1 MILRSFEYL
10 GACSSGNTT
19 LSPGDGSFTTALIWA
34 LNELAKQ
41 QSKFLISELS
51 RKIRY
56 APNFP
61 KDQVPVQIDRGSHS
75 LQRIMLAPLPETSD
89 QADSTSR
96 ASSGLG
102 PQGLLN
108 LNFIFDEPPSKKSI
122 SQFGEAL
129 NRFMWQTGMPV
140 NRIIWGGLTS
150 WGGVQPSPGAHAK
163 RLTAVKLF
171 ENAGIRRRR
180 ARSKRTSCQATL
192 SDVPIPLSGT
202 ERLPR
207 YPSPDDSPQPIA
219 KRRKG

>member
-1 MILRSFEYL
+1 MILRSFEFL

-34 LNELAKQ
+34 LKALAEE
-41 QSKFLISELS
+41 QSKFLITELYD
-51 RKIRY
+51 KIRD

-89 QADSTSR
+89 QADSTLR
-96 ASSGLG
+96 ASSGRG

-108 LNFIFDEPPSKKSI
+108 LNLIFDEVPSKEYI
-122 SQFGEAL
+122 SQFAEAL

-140 NRIIWGGLTS
+140 NKIIWGGLTS
-150 WGGVQPSPGAHAK
+150 WGGVQHSPGAHAK

-171 ENAGIRRRR
+171 EYAGIR
-180 ARSKRTSCQATL
+180 AKSKRTGCQATL

-202 ERLPR
+202 ERLSR
-207 YPSPDDSPQPIA
+207 YPTLDDSPQPIA